1 MCHKCEK
8 QTLFWATVFS
18 AWCERSNNLFM
29 RSKCP
34 IKIGISVNLVI
45 TYSMVPT
52 TSFIAWNPTWECLS
66 GQLRV
71 PYWCEDDW
79 FSQLV
84 SFYCFVMEIKFGFLL
99 FVEDRFYLFWRT
111 WECEVKHKHGKKV
124 LGGKAGIK
132 ISNVLCCAGP
142 YLLYISTICKID
154 KTKD

>member
-1 MCHKCEK
+1 MRKANIILGHCVLGMVWEP
-8 QTLFWATVFS
+8 
-18 AWCERSNNLFM
+18 NNLFM

-52 TSFIAWNPTWECLS
+52 TSFIAWNPTWAMPKRAAECAILMRGWLILS
-66 GQLRV
+66 IRILLLLCDGHKIRV
-71 PYWCEDDW
+71 PPFCRR
-79 FSQLV
+79 S
-84 SFYCFVMEIKFGFLL
+84 I
-99 FVEDRFYLFWRT
+99 YLFWRT

-132 ISNVLCCAGP
+132 ISNVLCGSIP